1 MSVKTVLSLKLS
13 WVAHRVEFVRDV
25 MVGNILL
32 LKESVEM
39 LLAKPNLRIIV
50 AI

>member
-1 MSVKTVLSLKLS
+1 
-13 WVAHRVEFVRDV
+13 
-25 MVGNILL
+25 MVVNILL

-50 AI
+50 ALLAVPQWSHIVCLVTPLKLD